1 MMKKLVAW
9 FSNGNDSRWTRD
21 QFTAMM
27 KKLVDSKT
35 GFLVYEDLCKEMGR
49 DVVDAFIDNNLLHL
63 RPSRDFAY
71 DLPAHTT
78 KETILTAETPSSLIA
93 MKDMLA
99 DIDKGKL

>member
-1 MMKKLVAW
+1 MMKKLVNHL
-9 FSNGNDSRWTRD
+9 FRNGNGSLWTRD

-35 GFLVYEDLCKEMGR
+35 GFLVYEDLCKEMGD

-63 RPSRDFAY
+63 RPSRNFAY

-78 KETILTAETPSSLIA
+78 EKAILTADTPSSLIA
-93 MKDMLA
+93 MKRMLA
-99 DIDKGKL
+99 DIDK